1 MTLGSLPTLGTDL
14 TSCFVIG
21 IVVILVDTTDVVEL
35 ETLIVSLI
43 GSFLLGAEV
52 VNESLV
58 VQTLDVL
65 GHFVKVPPGGFFD
78 GKVTE
83 IIAVGCKLTVA
94 VLVTEAVG
102 FEASVTTCPV
112 DARLLKEADE
122 LTAMVLVTV
131 IVFDNCDV
139 VAVAVEGELFAALVT
154 VLLVNKVLPRPAP
167 GLKSLELLTIVA
179 KLGSGPCSTA
189 MLVGT
194 LCTGL
199 LTMELGTGNGML

>member
-1 MTLGSLPTLGTDL
+1 MTLGSLPTLATDL

-102 FEASVTTCPV
+102 FEASVNTCPV

-122 LTAMVLVTV
+122 LTEMELVTV

-139 VAVAVEGELFAALVT
+139 VAVEGELFTALVT